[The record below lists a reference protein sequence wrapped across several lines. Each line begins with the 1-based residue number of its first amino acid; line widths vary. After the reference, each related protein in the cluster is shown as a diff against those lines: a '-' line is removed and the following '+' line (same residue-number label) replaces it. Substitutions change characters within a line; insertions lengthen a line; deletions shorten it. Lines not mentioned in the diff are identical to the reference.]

1 MGSKGSDEAVLVTG
15 FPTFRGRKMV
25 EELLANEPKTLV
37 YTVIREKFAQEAQAA
52 IERLPKQQRERL
64 VPLDGDAAAM
74 DLGLSGKEYKE
85 LAARIDRV
93 HHLAHVTYYGAPRDM
108 AESLNLGGTRE
119 VLELGRVCHHLRSLV
134 IHSSAFVSG
143 NRKGL
148 VLEDELNEGQ
158 SFHSPVEETLG
169 RAERCARAAMGELP
183 IVVLRPTQ
191 IIGDS
196 ATGEVD
202 RLGGPY
208 TLIVL
213 ILSAPQDMIIPLPTR
228 GDAPMHLVPI
238 DYVVRA
244 ARAIGRNGAAIGR
257 TFHLADRRPLTV
269 RRVFEEVARAAGKRE
284 PAGFIPSK
292 ITRALLSA
300 PGFSKMSKA
309 QRAFVDLIS
318 TSVRYDTSHSQEV
331 LAETGINCP
340 PFESYVDQLV
350 AYVRA
355 RAKSSSPLD
364 GEAPHNG
371 SASAS
376 SDDPGPGHAT

>member
-1 MGSKGSDEAVLVTG
+1 MSSKGYDEAVLVTG

-25 EELLANEPKTLV
+25 EELLANEPNTLV
-37 YTVIREKFAQEAQAA
+37 YTVIRSKFAADAQAA
-52 IERLPKQQRERL
+52 IERLPREQRERL
-64 VPLDGDAAAM
+64 VPLEGDAAAM

-85 LAARIDRV
+85 LAARVDRV
-93 HHLAHVTYYGAPRDM
+93 HHLAHVTYYGAPREM
-108 AESLNLGGTRE
+108 AETLNLGGTRE
-119 VLELGRVCHHLRSLV
+119 VLELGRVCEHLRALV

-169 RAERCARAAMGELP
+169 RAERCARAAMSELP

-196 ATGEVD
+196 TTGEVD
-202 RLGGPY
+202 RLDGPY

-228 GDAPMHLVPI
+228 GEAPMHLVPI

-244 ARAIGRNGAAIGR
+244 ARAIGRSDAAVGR
-257 TFHLADRRPLTV
+257 TFHLADPRPLTV
-269 RRVFEEVARAAGKRE
+269 RRVFEEVARAAGKRQ
-284 PAGFIPSK
+284 PSGYIPSQL
-292 ITRALLSA
+292 TRALLRT
-300 PGFSKMSKA
+300 PGFSKMSKG

-318 TSVRYDTSHSQEV
+318 TSVRYDTSHSREV
-331 LAETGINCP
+331 LAQSGVSCP
-340 PFESYVDQLV
+340 PFETYVDPLV
-350 AYVRA
+350 AYVRTRAQQSAPIA
-355 RAKSSSPLD
+355 RRGD
-364 GEAPHNG
+364 GTGDGA
-371 SASAS
+371 A
-376 SDDPGPGHAT
+376 